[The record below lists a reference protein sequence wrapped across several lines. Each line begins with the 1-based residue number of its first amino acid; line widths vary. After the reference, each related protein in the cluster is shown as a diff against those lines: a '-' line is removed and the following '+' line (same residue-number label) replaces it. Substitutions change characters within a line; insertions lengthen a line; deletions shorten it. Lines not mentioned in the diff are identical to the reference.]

1 MTGLSRNTIAE
12 WLDRQV
18 AVDPKYR
25 RGLQPNK
32 LAVFHATAI
41 QALKGRRVT
50 AEARA
55 SYKQSAVP

>member
-50 AEARA
+50 AEA
-55 SYKQSAVP
+55 